1 MKWQSKE
8 DIWKT
13 LKHTQKRTNRKQ
25 NLSDTQP
32 DTHDY
37 YPQFLKTNGKFDI
50 TGVVTM
56 LKA

>member
-13 LKHTQKRTNRKQ
+13 SLKHKKTNRKQ

-37 YPQFLKTNGKFDI
+37 YPQFLKTNGKLH
-50 TGVVTM
+50 TMGVLTM
-56 LKA
+56 LTA